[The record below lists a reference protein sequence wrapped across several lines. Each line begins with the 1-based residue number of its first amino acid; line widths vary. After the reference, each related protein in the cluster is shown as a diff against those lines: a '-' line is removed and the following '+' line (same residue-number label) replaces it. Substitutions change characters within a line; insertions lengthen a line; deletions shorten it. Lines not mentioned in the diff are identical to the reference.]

1 MPKRTSSKSLMRS
14 RWRDLLDFR
23 RYVFFEDFL
32 PCSVTKTNRVPAHKL
47 SDAIAPTIIDFG
59 LLAIYTLTAFAG
71 AFVVFLRYD
80 VR

>member
-1 MPKRTSSKSLMRS
+1 MPRFEA
-14 RWRDLLDFR
+14 LL
-23 RYVFFEDFL
+23 
-32 PCSVTKTNRVPAHKL
+32 TKL
-47 SDAIAPTIIDFG
+47 SYAIAATIIDFG

>member
-1 MPKRTSSKSLMRS
+1 MPR
-14 RWRDLLDFR
+14 FAA
-23 RYVFFEDFL
+23 
-32 PCSVTKTNRVPAHKL
+32 PAHKL

-71 AFVVFLRYD
+71 AFVVFLRYG